1 MSPAAVALP
10 PIEGVDH
17 HAFTHLEGFQALW
30 RQEQRSWAEAIERD
44 LKRLA
49 LSGLRDPL
57 GDQPVPPQRI
67 AIVDRNYRETIQ
79 VDGVVSRQRAQLLVL
94 RGLMA
99 AGELPPLREM
109 RCYLNE
115 AITGYANYLRQRS
128 PELRCSE
135 YLPEPHHPL
144 RGVVPHRDVR
154 RLNLP
159 PASMQCLLCNEVLEH
174 VEELPQALSSMAEVL
189 TLGGY
194 LLATVPLAYGQQAS
208 IEKAVWRGEG
218 VEPEL
223 LMEPEFHGDPVNPSV
238 GSLVYRIPGWELLDQ
253 LKAAGF
259 RRSELHLI
267 SSSRYG
273 VLGAELPYVFV
284 LVAQR

>member
-1 MSPAAVALP
+1 MP
-10 PIEGVDH
+10 EGVNH
-17 HAFTHLEGFQALW
+17 HVFTHLESFQALW
-30 RQEQRSWAEAIERD
+30 RQEHRGWAEAVERG

-49 LSGLRDPL
+49 LAGLLDPL
-57 GDQPVPPQRI
+57 SDQPAPPQRI
-67 AIVDRNYRETIQ
+67 AILDRNCRETIA

-94 RGLMA
+94 RRLIA
-99 AGELPPLREM
+99 AGELPPLAEL

-115 AITGYANYLRQRS
+115 AITGYADYLRQRC

-135 YLPEPHHPL
+135 YLPEPDHPL

-174 VEELPQALSSMAEVL
+174 VEELPPALNSMAEVL

-208 IEKAVWRGEG
+208 IVKAVWRGEG
-218 VEPEL
+218 LEPEL
-223 LMEPEFHGDPVNPSV
+223 LMEPEYHGDPVNPSQ
-238 GSLVYRIPGWELLDQ
+238 GSLVYRIPGWELLEQ
-253 LKAAGF
+253 LKVAGF

-267 SSSRYG
+267 SSARYG